1 MNDYDP
7 QKEATDQLAGIV
19 TQTIAYFALE
29 FDLSMR
35 DATIFTAVFLSNL
48 PQKIDELPNFK
59 ISIKEA
65 AAKMFP
71 RPV

>member
-1 MNDYDP
+1 MDDSAR
-7 QKEATDQLAGIV
+7 QKEATDQLADIV

-29 FDLSMR
+29 FDLSMS
-35 DATIFTAVFLSNL
+35 DATIFTAVFLSSL
-48 PQKIDELPNFK
+48 PQKIDELPDFK
-59 ISIKEA
+59 VAIKEA